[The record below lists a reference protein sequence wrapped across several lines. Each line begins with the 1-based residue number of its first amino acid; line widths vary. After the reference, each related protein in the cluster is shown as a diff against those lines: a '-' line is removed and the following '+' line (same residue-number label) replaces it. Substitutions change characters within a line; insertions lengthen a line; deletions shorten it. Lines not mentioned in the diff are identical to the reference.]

1 MVGELVAMPI
11 CPRNQEL
18 LEAILA
24 LLSQIVVIT
33 NGQMEALRRNDR
45 ARLAE
50 LDSQLERAV
59 RERDKALTAWREHMK
74 EHNC

>member
-1 MVGELVAMPI
+1 MPI

>member
-1 MVGELVAMPI
+1 MPV

-18 LEAILA
+18 LDAILT

-33 NGQMEALRRNDR
+33 NGQMEALRNNDR

-50 LDSQLERAV
+50 LDTQLERAV
-59 RERDKALTAWREHMK
+59 GLRDRALTVWREHMK

>member
-1 MVGELVAMPI
+1 MPV

-18 LEAILA
+18 LDAVLT
-24 LLSQIVVIT
+24 LLSLIVTIT
-33 NGQMEALRRNDR
+33 NAQMEALRKNDR
-45 ARLAE
+45 ARLGE

-59 RERDKALTAWREHMK
+59 HERDRALTAWRDHMK

>member
-1 MVGELVAMPI
+1 MPV

-33 NGQMEALRRNDR
+33 NGQIEALRNNDR
-45 ARLAE
+45 ARLSE
-50 LDSQLERAV
+50 LDRQLERAV
-59 RERDKALTAWREHMK
+59 HERDQALTVWREHMK

>member
-1 MVGELVAMPI
+1 MPI

-18 LEAILA
+18 LDAVLT
-24 LLSQIVVIT
+24 LLSLIVTIT
-33 NGQMEALRRNDR
+33 NGQMEALRKNDR
-45 ARLAE
+45 VRLAE

-59 RERDKALTAWREHMK
+59 RERDRALTAWRDHMK

>member
-1 MVGELVAMPI
+1 MPV

-18 LEAILA
+18 LDAVLI

-33 NGQMEALRRNDR
+33 NGQMEALRKNDR
-45 ARLAE
+45 VRLAE

-59 RERDKALTAWREHMK
+59 RERDRALTAWREHMK

>member
-1 MVGELVAMPI
+1 MPI

-59 RERDKALTAWREHMK
+59 RERDRALTAWREHMK